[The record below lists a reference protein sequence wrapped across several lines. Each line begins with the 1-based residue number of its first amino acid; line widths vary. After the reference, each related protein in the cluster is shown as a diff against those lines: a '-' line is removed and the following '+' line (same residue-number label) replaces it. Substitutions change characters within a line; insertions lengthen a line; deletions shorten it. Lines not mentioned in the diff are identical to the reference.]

1 MQLTRTAPSRRQAG
15 MTLIEIL
22 TVAGIIGLLAA
33 IALPFFIK
41 AREASEDSAF
51 ASDLRV
57 VVSAFVTYSVANKG
71 YPPEVGPG
79 TMPTG
84 LAEFLS
90 RRFQWS
96 QDTPI
101 GGKWDWDSNAHGVV
115 AAVSVFEPSR
125 TAAQMLKIDEKID
138 DGNLGTG
145 IFRSRANGYMYI
157 IED

>member
-1 MQLTRTAPSRRQAG
+1 MQLTHTAPPRKQAG

-57 VVSAFVTYSVANKG
+57 VVSAFVTYSVSNKG
-71 YPPEVGPG
+71 YPAEVGPG
-79 TMPTG
+79 TLPAG
-84 LAEFLS
+84 LSEFLS

-101 GGKWDWDSNAHGVV
+101 GGKWDWDFNEHGVL

-138 DGNLGTG
+138 DGSLATG
-145 IFRSRANGYMYI
+145 LFRTRPNGYMYI